1 LNWDAGPS
9 SAYVIPDDALLELDA
24 APVEEVAPPGVLG
37 GEAGV
42 PGDVVAPGD
51 PGDGGAPAGAPGD
64 VVAPGDA
71 GLPDDVELP
80 DPIPGRAF
88 VKMNC
93 EAMPAVPTAPGVA
106 EGELDGAAWRQPV
119 NVIIRGS
126 PDAVAEFGGV

>member
-9 SAYVIPDDALLELDA
+9 SAYVVPDDALLELDA

-42 PGDVVAPGD
+42 PGAV
-51 PGDGGAPAGAPGD
+51 
-64 VVAPGDA
+64 
-71 GLPDDVELP
+71 LPEDVELP

-106 EGELDGAAWRQPV
+106 EGELDGAAWMQPV